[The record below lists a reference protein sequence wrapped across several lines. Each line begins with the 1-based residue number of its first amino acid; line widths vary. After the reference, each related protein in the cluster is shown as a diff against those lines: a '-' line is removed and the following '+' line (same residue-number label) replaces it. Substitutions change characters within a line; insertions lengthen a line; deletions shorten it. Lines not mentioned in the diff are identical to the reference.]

1 MASRL
6 ESKAFAKRIRTFDVM
21 LKPRGPICNLDCEYC
36 YYLEKESLYPNSDNR
51 MTDDVLEDFIQQY
64 IQSNACSSITFAW
77 QGGEPTLMGLDFF
90 QKAVDM
96 QKKYAQIN
104 THIENCLQTNGTLL
118 NDEWCQ
124 FFKQNNFL
132 IGISIDGPAAYH
144 DIYRKDK
151 GGKPSSERVM
161 QGLMLLK
168 KHGVEFNI
176 LASVHAGNSKYP
188 LEIYRFFRDDLKA
201 KYIQFI
207 PIVELDNKAG
217 EQKGNKV
224 TERSVNAEMLGDFL
238 IAIFDEWVRHDVGE
252 IFVQIFDVA
261 LGKWLG
267 VPGGLCVFDKICGR
281 SLAMEHNGDLYSC
294 DHFVEPCYRLGNI
307 IETDIIQL
315 IDSQQ
320 QKRFGYAKLE
330 SLPKYCMDCEV
341 RFACNGGCPKNR
353 IRQAPDGDY
362 GLNYLCKG
370 YRAFFN
376 HIDQPMKTMTELIR
390 SKRQPSEIMKVS

>member
-6 ESKAFAKRIRTFDVM
+6 KSKAFPKRIRTFDVM

-36 YYLEKESLYPNSDNR
+36 YYLEKESLYPYSDNR
-51 MTDDVLEDFIQQY
+51 MTDEVLEDFIQQY
-64 IQSNACSSITFAW
+64 IQSNARSSITFAW
-77 QGGEPTLMGLDFF
+77 QGGEPTLMGLEFF
-90 QKAVDM
+90 QKAVDL
-96 QKKYAQIN
+96 QKKYAKTN

-188 LEIYRFFRDDLKA
+188 LEIYRFFRDDLKV

-207 PIVELDNKAG
+207 PIVELDNKVG

-224 TERSVNAEMLGDFL
+224 TERSVNAEILGDFL

-267 VPGGLCVFDKICGR
+267 MPGGLCVFDETCGR

-294 DHFVEPCYRLGNI
+294 DHFVEPNYRLGNI

-315 IDSQQ
+315 IDSQK

-330 SLPKYCMDCEV
+330 SLPKYCMDCEM

-353 IRQAPDGDY
+353 IRQTPDGDY

-390 SKRQPSEIMKVS
+390 SKRQPSEIMKFG

>member
-1 MASRL
+1 MTSRL

-64 IQSNACSSITFAW
+64 IQSNARSSITFAW

-90 QKAVDM
+90 QKAVDL

-238 IAIFDEWVRHDVGE
+238 IAIFDEWVRYDVGE

-267 VPGGLCVFDKICGR
+267 LPGGLCVFDETCGR

-294 DHFVEPCYRLGNI
+294 DHFVEPNYRLGNI

-315 IDSQQ
+315 IDSQK
-320 QKRFGYAKLE
+320 QKGFGYAKLE

-390 SKRQPSEIMKVS
+390 SKRQPSEIMKFG

>member
-1 MASRL
+1 MTSIL
-6 ESKAFAKRIRTFDVM
+6 ESKAFAKITNRIRTFDVM

-36 YYLEKESLYPNSDNR
+36 YYLKKESLYPNSDYR

-64 IQSNACSSITFAW
+64 IQSHTRSSITFAW

-90 QKAVDM
+90 QKAVDL

-118 NDEWCQ
+118 NDEWCK

-132 IGISIDGPAAYH
+132 IGISIDGPVAYH
-144 DIYRKDK
+144 DLYRKDK
-151 GGKPSSERVM
+151 GGKPSFERVM

-176 LASVHAGNSKYP
+176 LASVHAGNSKFP

-207 PIVELDNKAG
+207 PIVELDNKTG
-217 EQKGNKV
+217 EQKGPKI
-224 TERSVNAEMLGDFL
+224 TERSVNAEILGEFL

-267 VPGGLCVFDKICGR
+267 VPGGLCVFDETCGR

-294 DHFVEPCYRLGNI
+294 DHFVQSNCVL
-307 IETDIIQL
+307 
-315 IDSQQ
+315 
-320 QKRFGYAKLE
+320 
-330 SLPKYCMDCEV
+330 
-341 RFACNGGCPKNR
+341 
-353 IRQAPDGDY
+353 
-362 GLNYLCKG
+362 
-370 YRAFFN
+370 
-376 HIDQPMKTMTELIR
+376 
-390 SKRQPSEIMKVS
+390 